1 MSKELTKKGYSLKMK
16 YISKLNNFF
25 ISIKKIQVKRIA
37 IFLFLTFLLSW
48 GFDLLIIYFAE
59 TDPYSGLGMSPWGML
74 VPTFVALI
82 LQIFVFKDSPLNY
95 RVNKEKPRWILYGF
109 LILTIIYGVMIWI
122 TAFNLELKGLFQGF
136 GALLF
141 TLWTLLIFFIFGQSS
156 KDALQRYGLSLGD
169 IKLGTRF
176 ILGIVLFFLLQ
187 AAFNLIFGLGDFVGQ
202 AERIYGLPIPSMLY
216 VPSLIFIFVSVTVIG
231 LPLSGLAS
239 VFGEEYGWRSLL
251 QSELIKIGKIKG
263 VLLVGFI
270 WGIWHFPIILR
281 GFHTYP
287 PTALG
292 LSLGI
297 IFFIL
302 WGVIQGYAVLKTGS
316 IWIAA
321 FMHGVVNSVYSFS
334 HTYLVKPD
342 SKIFS
347 FDLGIYGLICIGVI
361 VFFILRDPVWKI
373 KNH

>member
-1 MSKELTKKGYSLKMK
+1 MK

-59 TDPYSGLGMSPWGML
+59 TDPYSGLGMSPWGMF

-156 KDALQRYGLSLGD
+156 KDALQRYGLSLWD

-239 VFGEEYGWRSLL
+239 VFGEEYGWRSFL

-281 GFHTYP
+281 GVHTYP
-287 PTALG
+287 KSTLG
-292 LSLGI
+292 LFLGI
-297 IFFIL
+297 IFFTF
-302 WGVIQGYAVLKTGS
+302 WGVIQGYAVIKTGS
-316 IWIAA
+316 IWIAS

-334 HTYLVKPD
+334 HTYLVKPHR
-342 SKIFS
+342 KILS
-347 FDLGIYGLICIGVI
+347 FDLGIYGLICMGVI
-361 VFFILRDPVWKI
+361 VYFILKDPIWKLENNLI
-373 KNH
+373 RKIP